1 MNYGVRS
8 SKQHLIKMKNWA
20 FLLLVTIFSC
30 NNQEQ
35 NVDKSESSIILTPKT
50 SARVKISSD
59 EICWVGTLNGK
70 TPVFI
75 HYQLDSNLII
85 GEITY
90 LNTKDKLPIRLLGTI
105 ENDKSFRLLEFDKM
119 GNITGIIEGTP
130 TEKNFNGIWVSPK
143 TNKELGMTLSSKDT
157 IIGKPSVGP
166 DKNQIFGEYHYQYGE
181 DGYRGDFDISKI
193 ENNKID
199 FSILSLTN
207 IERGPNIAQVEKD
220 TIAMVGNSFV
230 YKIPDSD
237 SCEFKVTFY
246 KGFVYINYTRGY
258 CESQFGLNASIDGIY
273 LKTK

>member
-1 MNYGVRS
+1 MRHSIY
-8 SKQHLIKMKNWA
+8 
-20 FLLLVTIFSC
+20 LLTLTIISC
-30 NNQEQ
+30 NNQQ
-35 NVDKSESSIILTPKT
+35 QKVSSSDT
-50 SARVKISSD
+50 SASATTTTLAEVKTHSSN
-59 EICWVGTLNGK
+59 EICWIGALNGR

-90 LNTKDKLPIRLLGTI
+90 LSTKDKLPITLLGTI
-105 ENDKSFRLLEFDKM
+105 EDDKSYRLLEFDKT

-143 TNKELGMTLSSKDT
+143 TKRELTMTLSPKDT
-157 IIGKPSVGP
+157 LISNPNIKPDES
-166 DKNQIFGEYHYQYGE
+166 QIFGKYHYQYGE
-181 DGYRGDFDISKI
+181 DGYNGDFDISKI

-199 FSILSLTN
+199 FNILSSTN
-207 IERGPNIAQVEKD
+207 VERGPNIAEVEKD
-220 TIAMVGNSFV
+220 TIAMTGNSFI